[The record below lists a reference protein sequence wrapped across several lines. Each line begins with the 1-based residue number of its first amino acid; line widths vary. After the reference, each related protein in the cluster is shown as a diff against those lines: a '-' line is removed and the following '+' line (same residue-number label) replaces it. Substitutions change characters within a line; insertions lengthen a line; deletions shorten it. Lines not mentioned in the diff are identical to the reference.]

1 MFNNLIESSSHAR
14 ELKRRGSFLLFTTA
28 TYVVLFVVTGVVS
41 IYAYD
46 AHLEVQQ
53 TEIELLTF
61 VPEPPPS
68 EEQPEVIRD
77 PVRLSSTSDSHP
89 TQSERTEL
97 IDSVS
102 NPNNVPDE
110 PGIKASDVP
119 EARRDS
125 IVSNRN
131 ADPPTPVF
139 TGNRGSGGTGNT
151 PMVNM
156 PDTPPAPEPKPSP
169 VVPKTIRLSKVLN
182 SQAIFLPKPAYPS
195 MAKQIRVQGTVSVQ
209 VLINEEGTVVSA
221 KAVSG
226 HPLLVPEAQK
236 AAMMA
241 RFSPTVISDQPVKVS
256 GVITYNFL
264 MQ

>member
-61 VPEPPPS
+61 VPEPPP
-68 EEQPEVIRD
+68 PEPAPEPIRNTI
-77 PVRLSSTSDSHP
+77 PLSSTSDRYP
-89 TQSERTEL
+89 TRSERTVL
-97 IDSVS
+97 VDSVS

-110 PGIKASDVP
+110 PGIRASDVP
-119 EARRDS
+119 PARRDS

-139 TGNRGSGGTGNT
+139 SGSRGPGGSGDT
-151 PMVNM
+151 PVVNM

-169 VVPKTIRLSKVLN
+169 LVPKTIRVSKVLN
-182 SQAIFLPKPAYPS
+182 SQAILLPKPAYPS
-195 MAKQIRVQGTVSVQ
+195 MAKQIRVQGSVSVQ
-209 VLINEEGTVVSA
+209 VLIDEQGRVISA

-256 GVITYNFL
+256 GVITYNFV

>member
-14 ELKRRGSFLLFTTA
+14 ELKRRGSFLLFTAA

-61 VPEPPPS
+61 VPEPPA
-68 EEQPEVIRD
+68 EAHPEVIRNTI
-77 PVRLSSTSDSHP
+77 PPSSTSDGHAA
-89 TQSERTEL
+89 TRSERTDL
-97 IDSVS
+97 IDSTS
-102 NPNNVPDE
+102 NPNNIPDKI
-110 PGIKASDVP
+110 GTIASDVP
-119 EARRDS
+119 PARPDS
-125 IVSNRN
+125 IISNRN

-139 TGNRGSGGTGNT
+139 TGNRNSGGSGNT
-151 PMVNM
+151 PMVEM
-156 PDTPPAPEPKPSP
+156 PDTPPPPEPKPSP
-169 VVPKTIRLSKVLN
+169 VVPKTIRVSKVLN
-182 SQAIFLPKPAYPS
+182 SQAILLPKPAYPS
-195 MAKQIRVQGTVSVQ
+195 MAKQIGVQGTVSVQ
-209 VLINEEGTVVSA
+209 VLIDEEGRVISA

-241 RFSPTVISDQPVKVS
+241 RFSPTVISDQAVKVS
-256 GVITYNFL
+256 GVITYNFV

>member
-14 ELKRRGSFLLFTTA
+14 ELKRRGSFLLFTAA

-61 VPEPPPS
+61 VPEPPP
-68 EEQPEVIRD
+68 EVAPEVIRNTI
-77 PVRLSSTSDSHP
+77 PPSSTFEGHP
-89 TQSERTEL
+89 TRSERTDL
-97 IDSVS
+97 IDSTS
-102 NPNNVPDE
+102 NPNNLPDKI
-110 PGIKASDVP
+110 GTVASDVP
-119 EARRDS
+119 PARPDS
-125 IVSNRN
+125 ILSNRN

-139 TGNRGSGGTGNT
+139 TGNRSSGGSGDT
-151 PMVNM
+151 PMVEM
-156 PDTPPAPEPKPSP
+156 PDTPPPPDPKPSP
-169 VVPKTIRLSKVLN
+169 VVPKTIRVSKVLN
-182 SQAIFLPKPAYPS
+182 SQALSLPKPNYPS
-195 MAKQIRVQGTVSVQ
+195 MAKQIRVQGTVTVQ
-209 VLINEEGTVVSA
+209 VLIDEGGTVISA

-241 RFSPTVISDQPVKVS
+241 RFSPTVISDQPVKIS